1 MDEIAP
7 CDDQRGH
14 FWRVVDD
21 KTVQCSRCGECATE
35 DDFRATELIEELK
48 GTPQAP
54 AGDITII
61 AETL

>member
-21 KTVQCSRCGECATE
+21 KTAQCSRCGECATE
-35 DDFRATELIEELK
+35 DDFRATELIEEPK
-48 GTPQAP
+48 
-54 AGDITII
+54 
-61 AETL
+61 